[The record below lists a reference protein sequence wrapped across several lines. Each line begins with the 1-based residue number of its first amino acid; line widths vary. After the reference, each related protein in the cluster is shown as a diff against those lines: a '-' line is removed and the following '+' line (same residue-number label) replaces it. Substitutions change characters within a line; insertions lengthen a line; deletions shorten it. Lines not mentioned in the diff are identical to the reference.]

1 MSETLEP
8 LRGDG
13 KYVTEQNFEDT
24 LQKFTQ
30 KVVDEMDI
38 DDLMSAV
45 QFYME
50 TIYRNHYSR
59 KELETEIIDQYGEDF
74 FNE

>member
-30 KVVDEMDI
+30 KVVDEMDV

-50 TIYRNHYSR
+50 TNYRNNYSR